1 MMAGE
6 QKHWDGVYDAR
17 AEDELTWFEATPE
30 VSLDLVRTYLEPG
43 EAFIDVGAGASRLVD
58 ALLETGLGP
67 LTALDLSDASLA
79 QSRQRLGSH
88 SDEIAW
94 IAADVTSWQADR
106 EYAVWHDRAVFHFL
120 TDAEDRAAY
129 VRAMTR
135 ALRSCGIA
143 IIATFAEDGPEKC
156 SGLSVVRYAPEA
168 LAEELDRLHPG
179 QFDLIDTRRHMHI
192 TPKGNRQSFQYSI
205 FRKKVST
212 TQAGRRI
219 S

>member
-30 VSLDLVRTYLEPG
+30 VSLDLVRTYLKPG

-67 LTALDLSDASLA
+67 LTALDLSDGSLA

-88 SDEIAW
+88 SDEITW
-94 IAADVTSWQADR
+94 IDADVTRWQADR

-135 ALRSCGIA
+135 ALRSGGIA

-156 SGLSVVRYAPEA
+156 SGLSVVRYSPEA

-205 FRKKVST
+205 FRKKVS
-212 TQAGRRI
+212 
-219 S
+219 